1 MRKQVDTNKQIIKSL
16 RLSQKQ
22 WQTIQTQMQEKN
34 LNFSQLVL
42 NSLLHQ
48 NSQTPTKS
56 KKQKA
61 IANKELVIGL
71 AKWGNNLN
79 QIAKCLNTNKY
90 QVPTITIF
98 LGSHLVFEKQKKEK
112 IHEYFLESIKKPID
126 TKALSDE
133 ILQTLNLKE
142 SVTEIIL

>member
-1 MRKQVDTNKQIIKSL
+1 MSIQTNKQVIKSL
-16 RLSQKQ
+16 RLSKKQ

-42 NSLLHQ
+42 NSLLIQ

-61 IANKELVIGL
+61 IVNKELIIEL

-79 QIAKCLNTNKY
+79 QIAKCLNTNKGAWDR
-90 QVPTITIF
+90 
-98 LGSHLVFEKQKKEK
+98 LG
-112 IHEYFLESIKKPID
+112 LEQLI
-126 TKALSDE
+126 E
-133 ILQTLNLKE
+133 ISNQLEQLRAKY
-142 SVTEIIL
+142 VG

>member
-1 MRKQVDTNKQIIKSL
+1 MSIQTNKQIIKSL

-42 NSLLHQ
+42 NSLLTQ
-48 NSQTPTKS
+48 NSQTPKKS

-61 IANKELVIGL
+61 IVNKELIIEL

-79 QIAKCLNTNKY
+79 QISKCLNTNKGAWDR
-90 QVPTITIF
+90 
-98 LGSHLVFEKQKKEK
+98 LGLEQLIEISHQ
-112 IHEYFLESIKKPID
+112 LEQIRSKY
-126 TKALSDE
+126 
-133 ILQTLNLKE
+133 
-142 SVTEIIL
+142 VG

>member
-1 MRKQVDTNKQIIKSL
+1 MGQTPLDPPKIKVREQVNINKQIIKSL
-16 RLSQKQ
+16 RLSKEQ

-42 NSLLHQ
+42 NSLLRQ

-61 IANKELVIGL
+61 IANKELVIEL

-79 QIAKCLNTNKY
+79 QIAKCLNTNKGAWDRLGLEQLIEISY
-90 QVPTITIF
+90 Q
-98 LGSHLVFEKQKKEK
+98 
-112 IHEYFLESIKKPID
+112 LEQLRAKYVS
-126 TKALSDE
+126 
-133 ILQTLNLKE
+133 
-142 SVTEIIL
+142 

>member
-1 MRKQVDTNKQIIKSL
+1 MGHPLEPPHKSKLRDSQKNMEKLVTKKTITKIL
-16 RLSQKQ
+16 RLSQTE

-42 NSLLHQ
+42 NSLLIQ

-61 IANKELVIGL
+61 IVNKELIIEL

-79 QIAKCLNTNKY
+79 QIAKCLNTNKGVWDRLGLEQLIEISY
-90 QVPTITIF
+90 Q
-98 LGSHLVFEKQKKEK
+98 
-112 IHEYFLESIKKPID
+112 LEQIRSKY
-126 TKALSDE
+126 
-133 ILQTLNLKE
+133 
-142 SVTEIIL
+142 VG

>member
-1 MRKQVDTNKQIIKSL
+1 MPKLSDNKNITKRL
-16 RLSQKQ
+16 RLNQTE

-61 IANKELVIGL
+61 IVNKELIIEL

-79 QIAKCLNTNKY
+79 QIAKHLNTNKGVWDRLALE
-90 QVPTITIF
+90 QLIEI
-98 LGSHLVFEKQKKEK
+98 SHQ
-112 IHEYFLESIKKPID
+112 LEQLRAKYVS
-126 TKALSDE
+126 
-133 ILQTLNLKE
+133 
-142 SVTEIIL
+142 

>member
-1 MRKQVDTNKQIIKSL
+1 MPKLSDNKNITKRL
-16 RLSQKQ
+16 RLNQTE

-42 NSLLHQ
+42 NSLLIQ

-61 IANKELVIGL
+61 IANKELVIEL

-79 QIAKCLNTNKY
+79 QIAKCLNTNKGAWDRLGLEQLIEISY
-90 QVPTITIF
+90 Q
-98 LGSHLVFEKQKKEK
+98 
-112 IHEYFLESIKKPID
+112 LEQIRSKY
-126 TKALSDE
+126 
-133 ILQTLNLKE
+133 
-142 SVTEIIL
+142 VG

>member
-1 MRKQVDTNKQIIKSL
+1 MSIQTNKQVIKSL
-16 RLSQKQ
+16 RLSKEQ
-22 WQTIQTQMQEKN
+22 WKTIQTQMQEKN

-61 IANKELVIGL
+61 IVNKELIIEL

-79 QIAKCLNTNKY
+79 QIAKHLNTNKGAWDR
-90 QVPTITIF
+90 
-98 LGSHLVFEKQKKEK
+98 LG
-112 IHEYFLESIKKPID
+112 LEQLI
-126 TKALSDE
+126 E
-133 ILQTLNLKE
+133 ISNQLEQLRAKYV
-142 SVTEIIL
+142 S

>member
-1 MRKQVDTNKQIIKSL
+1 MNINKQIIKSL
-16 RLSQKQ
+16 RLSKEQ
-22 WQTIQTQMQEKN
+22 WQTIQTQMQEEN

-42 NSLLHQ
+42 NSLLTQ

-61 IANKELVIGL
+61 IVNKELIIEL

-112 IHEYFLESIKKPID
+112 SMNIFWKASKNQLTQKPCLM
-126 TKALSDE
+126 KFY
-133 ILQTLNLKE
+133 KH
-142 SVTEIIL
+142 

>member
-16 RLSQKQ
+16 RLSKKQ

-42 NSLLHQ
+42 NSLLTQ

-61 IANKELVIGL
+61 IVNKELIIEL

-79 QIAKCLNTNKY
+79 QIAKHLNANKG
-90 QVPTITIF
+90 VWDR
-98 LGSHLVFEKQKKEK
+98 LGLEQLIEISHQ
-112 IHEYFLESIKKPID
+112 LEQLRAKHVS
-126 TKALSDE
+126 
-133 ILQTLNLKE
+133 
-142 SVTEIIL
+142 

>member
-1 MRKQVDTNKQIIKSL
+1 MDTNKQIIKSL

-42 NSLLHQ
+42 NSLLTQ

-61 IANKELVIGL
+61 IVNKELIIEL

-79 QIAKCLNTNKY
+79 PIAKCLNTN
-90 QVPTITIF
+90 Q
-98 LGSHLVFEKQKKEK
+98 G
-112 IHEYFLESIKKPID
+112 
-126 TKALSDE
+126 AL
-133 ILQTLNLKE
+133 
-142 SVTEIIL
+142 

>member
-1 MRKQVDTNKQIIKSL
+1 MSIQTNKQVIKSL
-16 RLSQKQ
+16 RLSKEQ

-42 NSLLHQ
+42 NSLLTQ

-61 IANKELVIGL
+61 IVNKELIIEL

-79 QIAKCLNTNKY
+79 QIAKHLNTNKGVWDRLALE
-90 QVPTITIF
+90 QLIEI
-98 LGSHLVFEKQKKEK
+98 SHQ
-112 IHEYFLESIKKPID
+112 LEQLRAKYVS
-126 TKALSDE
+126 
-133 ILQTLNLKE
+133 
-142 SVTEIIL
+142 

>member
-1 MRKQVDTNKQIIKSL
+1 MSIQTNKQVIKSI
-16 RLSQKQ
+16 RLSKEQ

-48 NSQTPTKS
+48 NSQTLTKS

-61 IANKELVIGL
+61 IVNKELIIEL

-79 QIAKCLNTNKY
+79 QIAKCLNTNKGAWDRLALE
-90 QVPTITIF
+90 QLIEI
-98 LGSHLVFEKQKKEK
+98 SHQ
-112 IHEYFLESIKKPID
+112 LEQIRSKY
-126 TKALSDE
+126 
-133 ILQTLNLKE
+133 
-142 SVTEIIL
+142 VG

>member
-1 MRKQVDTNKQIIKSL
+1 MSIQTNKQVIKSL
-16 RLSQKQ
+16 RLSKEQ

-42 NSLLHQ
+42 NSLLTQ

-61 IANKELVIGL
+61 IVNKELIIEL

-79 QIAKCLNTNKY
+79 QIAKCLNTNKGAWDR
-90 QVPTITIF
+90 
-98 LGSHLVFEKQKKEK
+98 LC
-112 IHEYFLESIKKPID
+112 LEQLI
-126 TKALSDE
+126 E
-133 ILQTLNLKE
+133 ISNQLEQLRAKYV
-142 SVTEIIL
+142 S

>member
-1 MRKQVDTNKQIIKSL
+1 MDTNKQIIKSL

-22 WQTIQTQMQEKN
+22 WQIIQTQMQEKN

-48 NSQTPTKS
+48 NSQTPIKS

-61 IANKELVIGL
+61 IANKELVIEL

-79 QIAKCLNTNKY
+79 QIAKCLNTSETA
-90 QVPTITIF
+90 PC
-98 LGSHLVFEKQKKEK
+98 
-112 IHEYFLESIKKPID
+112 
-126 TKALSDE
+126 
-133 ILQTLNLKE
+133 
-142 SVTEIIL
+142 

>member
-1 MRKQVDTNKQIIKSL
+1 MNTNKQIIKSL

-42 NSLLHQ
+42 NSLLRQ

-79 QIAKCLNTNKY
+79 PIAKCLNTN
-90 QVPTITIF
+90 Q
-98 LGSHLVFEKQKKEK
+98 G
-112 IHEYFLESIKKPID
+112 
-126 TKALSDE
+126 AL
-133 ILQTLNLKE
+133 
-142 SVTEIIL
+142 

>member
-1 MRKQVDTNKQIIKSL
+1 MPKLSDNKNITKRL
-16 RLSQKQ
+16 RLNQTE

-42 NSLLHQ
+42 NSLLTQ

-61 IANKELVIGL
+61 IANKKLIIEL

-79 QIAKCLNTNKY
+79 QIAKCLNTNKGVWDRLGLEQLIEISY
-90 QVPTITIF
+90 Q
-98 LGSHLVFEKQKKEK
+98 
-112 IHEYFLESIKKPID
+112 LEQIRSKY
-126 TKALSDE
+126 
-133 ILQTLNLKE
+133 
-142 SVTEIIL
+142 VG

>member
-1 MRKQVDTNKQIIKSL
+1 MDTNKQIIKSL

-22 WQTIQTQMQEKN
+22 WQTIQIQMQEKN

-48 NSQTPTKS
+48 NPQTPTKS

-61 IANKELVIGL
+61 IANKELVIEL

-79 QIAKCLNTNKY
+79 QIAKFLNTN
-90 QVPTITIF
+90 Q
-98 LGSHLVFEKQKKEK
+98 G
-112 IHEYFLESIKKPID
+112 
-126 TKALSDE
+126 AL
-133 ILQTLNLKE
+133 
-142 SVTEIIL
+142 

>member
-1 MRKQVDTNKQIIKSL
+1 MREQVNTNKQVIKSL
-16 RLSQKQ
+16 RLSQEQ

-61 IANKELVIGL
+61 IVNKELIIEL

-79 QIAKCLNTNKY
+79 QIAKHLNTNKGAWDRLGLEQLIEISY
-90 QVPTITIF
+90 Q
-98 LGSHLVFEKQKKEK
+98 
-112 IHEYFLESIKKPID
+112 LEQIRSKY
-126 TKALSDE
+126 
-133 ILQTLNLKE
+133 
-142 SVTEIIL
+142 VG

>member
-1 MRKQVDTNKQIIKSL
+1 MPKLSDNKNITKRL
-16 RLSQKQ
+16 RLNQTE

-48 NSQTPTKS
+48 NSQAPIKS

-61 IANKELVIGL
+61 IVNKELIIEL

-79 QIAKCLNTNKY
+79 QIAKCLNTNKGVWDRLGLEQLIEISY
-90 QVPTITIF
+90 Q
-98 LGSHLVFEKQKKEK
+98 
-112 IHEYFLESIKKPID
+112 LEQLRAKYVS
-126 TKALSDE
+126 
-133 ILQTLNLKE
+133 
-142 SVTEIIL
+142 

>member
-1 MRKQVDTNKQIIKSL
+1 MPKLSDNKNITKRL
-16 RLSQKQ
+16 RLNQTE

-42 NSLLHQ
+42 NSLLTQ

-61 IANKELVIGL
+61 IANKELVIEL

-79 QIAKCLNTNKY
+79 QIAKCLNTNKG
-90 QVPTITIF
+90 VWDR
-98 LGSHLVFEKQKKEK
+98 LGLEQLIEISHQ
-112 IHEYFLESIKKPID
+112 LEQLRAKY
-126 TKALSDE
+126 
-133 ILQTLNLKE
+133 
-142 SVTEIIL
+142 VG

>member
-1 MRKQVDTNKQIIKSL
+1 MKKQVDTNKQIIKSL

-42 NSLLHQ
+42 NSLLIQ
-48 NSQTPTKS
+48 NSQTPTKY

-61 IANKELVIGL
+61 IANKELVIEL

-79 QIAKCLNTNKY
+79 QIAKCLNTN
-90 QVPTITIF
+90 Q
-98 LGSHLVFEKQKKEK
+98 G
-112 IHEYFLESIKKPID
+112 
-126 TKALSDE
+126 AL
-133 ILQTLNLKE
+133 
-142 SVTEIIL
+142 

>member
-1 MRKQVDTNKQIIKSL
+1 MSIQTNKQVIKSL
-16 RLSQKQ
+16 RLSKEQ

-48 NSQTPTKS
+48 DSQTPTKS

-61 IANKELVIGL
+61 IINKELIIEL

-79 QIAKCLNTNKY
+79 QIAKCLNTNKGAWDR
-90 QVPTITIF
+90 
-98 LGSHLVFEKQKKEK
+98 LA
-112 IHEYFLESIKKPID
+112 LEQLI
-126 TKALSDE
+126 E
-133 ILQTLNLKE
+133 ISNQLEQIRSKY
-142 SVTEIIL
+142 VG